1 MNNNHNHNNS
11 NNSARKRIVSLAVV
25 ATLVLVATVI
35 GVSVAAAKRADRD
48 RNTKSST
55 SSASS
60 SSLRPVGSTG
70 DVARKSFV
78 GCYRTCVCVMYD
90 ALASSHR
97 HIDLPTL
104 ITGPADK
111 SANSTNA
118 TTTFVPA
125 EVPEKTKVACCEPA
139 LEPGQFGNPFC
150 TEGAA
155 CCPDGTWSCSI
166 GDGVSFPCDNET
178 LTSGFGERC
187 DDDDEEEDD
196 VDSDLV
202 TTCCNPAD
210 EPGQF
215 GNPFCTEGAACCPDG
230 TWSCSIGDGVSFP
243 CGNETLT
250 SGFGERC
257 DGDKEEEDVG
267 DSDLVT
273 TCCNPL
279 EEPGQFG
286 NPFCTE
292 GAVCCPDGSWSC
304 SIGDGVSFPC
314 GGETITSGFGT
325 ACALDCEICP
335 GGFFDGCNNCACNIE
350 GGPICTLKLC
360 GPDILEPK
368 TCNQEQSLSPPAP
381 KCCDPADEPGH
392 FGNPFCTEGAACCPD
407 GSWSCSI
414 GDGVS
419 FPCGGET
426 ITSGFGERCDDAD
439 DDDDSKPK
447 CCDPA
452 DEPGQFGNPFCTEG
466 AACCPDGTWSCSIGD
481 GKSFPCGGETIMS
494 GFGERCEDDDDD
506 SKPKCCDA
514 ADEPG
519 QFGNPFCTEGAA
531 CCPDGTWSCSIGDG
545 KSFPCGGETITSG
558 FGERCDDD
566 DDNDD
571 DDDDDD
577 SDSTTCCDPLS
588 QPGQFG
594 NPFCIEGAVCCP
606 DGTWS
611 CSIGDG
617 VSFPC
622 GDKI

>member
-1 MNNNHNHNNS
+1 M
-11 NNSARKRIVSLAVV
+11 
-25 ATLVLVATVI
+25 
-35 GVSVAAAKRADRD
+35 
-48 RNTKSST
+48 
-55 SSASS
+55 
-60 SSLRPVGSTG
+60 
-70 DVARKSFV
+70 
-78 GCYRTCVCVMYD
+78 
-90 ALASSHR
+90 
-97 HIDLPTL
+97 

-111 SANSTNA
+111 SANNTNA

-125 EVPEKTKVACCEPA
+125 EVPEKTKAACCDPA
-139 LEPGQFGNPFC
+139 LEPGQFGNPSC

-166 GDGVSFPCDNET
+166 GDGVSFPCGNET

-202 TTCCNPAD
+202 TTCCNPLE

-257 DGDKEEEDVG
+257 DDDEDDG
-267 DSDLVT
+267 E

-314 GGETITSGFGT
+314 GGETITSGFGK

-360 GPDILEPK
+360 GSDILEPK

-381 KCCDPADEPGH
+381 
-392 FGNPFCTEGAACCPD
+392 N
-407 GSWSCSI
+407 
-414 GDGVS
+414 
-419 FPCGGET
+419 
-426 ITSGFGERCDDAD
+426 
-439 DDDDSKPK
+439 

-466 AACCPDGTWSCSIGD
+466 AACCPDGSWSCSIGD
-481 GKSFPCGGETIMS
+481 RVSFPCGGETITS
-494 GFGERCEDDDDD
+494 GFGERCDDDDDDANDDDD

-622 GDKI
+622 GDKIMTEGFGKACELDCEVCPGGFFDGCNTCACNVDGGQICTKKACGPGLEPKTCQQEPVDDEDVNCDTCDCGYNDGCNDCKCNDDGSVSCTERACVWQGIPTCLECKDSP